1 MLSSDAL
8 WSVDDPN
15 LAILPRWTGSGKGNL
30 TAPFVDTHVAVRFL
44 GGVSNY
50 SQATA
55 AGCVDRIQG
64 CQSPGGCHGVD
75 VDGIWCDLVVRQ
87 PDGSL
92 KTRLDLIHSRL
103 DRYFDSGIDLMIV
116 MGDVPWAF
124 VDVKSEVCDESCE
137 GFVPPSA
144 APGRVRCVDG
154 LARSGVCRGLW
165 ARLRVA
171 DPVAVGDGDQRPALG
186 DGGWGAHGKVFDQ
199 VLDSYKRTMRSI
211 VSAISG
217 AQVGASNWVEVVG
230 SSGNLSLGGSD
241 DFQYRFYKAM
251 AADSSIPLDWIAV
264 SHYGGGGGGGG
275 GGKGK
280 GKGSNFP
287 SPDYVQRTPFGDA
300 GEVELQAMREL
311 AARPNASLEVMGGS
325 NLCQLRVPAR
335 LNALQRV

>member
-137 GFVPPSA
+137 GFEVPPRSTR
-144 APGRVRCVDG
+144 PSSLRGW
-154 LARSGVCRGLW
+154 ARSLWSLSRRLGTPTRRGSGGGW
-165 ARLRVA
+165 GRRPTARA
-171 DPVAVGDGDQRPALG
+171 
-186 DGGWGAHGKVFDQ
+186 GGWGAHGKFFDQ

-241 DFQYRFYKAM
+241 D
-251 AADSSIPLDWIAV
+251 
-264 SHYGGGGGGGG
+264 
-275 GGKGK
+275 
-280 GKGSNFP
+280 
-287 SPDYVQRTPFGDA
+287 
-300 GEVELQAMREL
+300 
-311 AARPNASLEVMGGS
+311 
-325 NLCQLRVPAR
+325 
-335 LNALQRV
+335 